1 MTSQKRDFWVPSSE
15 EVQEEMQ
22 RIKSQG
28 RFSQALKSTF
38 GTVIVV
44 AAIAVLVAAIFL
56 PVLRITGTSMEPQ
69 FMPGDILV
77 AYKTDN
83 LKRGE
88 ICTFYY
94 NNKLIVKRVIA
105 LGGDTVDI
113 SEDGLVS
120 VNGNELNEP
129 YVQKNTLGLCD
140 LEFPFEVPLGQMFLL
155 GDNRETSVDSR
166 STDFGC
172 ISVEEVLGKV
182 FLRVW
187 PFNTFRF
194 YGL

>member
-1 MTSQKRDFWVPSSE
+1 MTSQKRDFWVPSTE

-129 YVQKNTLGLCD
+129 YVQKNAFGLCD

-194 YGL
+194 FGL

>member
-1 MTSQKRDFWVPSSE
+1 MTSQKRDFWVPSTE

-22 RIKSQG
+22 RIKLQG

-129 YVQKNTLGLCD
+129 YVQKNALGLCD

>member
-56 PVLRITGTSMEPQ
+56 PVLRITGTSMEPL

-166 STDFGC
+166 SGDFGC
-172 ISVEEVLGKV
+172 ISVEEVLGRV

-187 PFNTFRF
+187 PFDSFRF
-194 YGL
+194 FGL

>member
-44 AAIAVLVAAIFL
+44 AAIAVLMAAIFL

-129 YVQKNTLGLCD
+129 YVQKNALGLCD
-140 LEFPFEVPLGQMFLL
+140 LEFPCEVPLGQMFLL

-194 YGL
+194 FGL

>member
-56 PVLRITGTSMEPQ
+56 PVLRITGTSMEPL

-129 YVQKNTLGLCD
+129 YVQKSAFGLCD

-166 STDFGC
+166 SGDFGC
-172 ISVEEVLGKV
+172 ISVEEVLGRV

-187 PFNTFRF
+187 PFDSFRF
-194 YGL
+194 FGL

>member
-1 MTSQKRDFWVPSSE
+1 MTSQKRDFWVPSTE

-44 AAIAVLVAAIFL
+44 AAIAVLMAAIFL

-129 YVQKNTLGLCD
+129 YVQKNALGLCD

-194 YGL
+194 FGL

>member
-1 MTSQKRDFWVPSSE
+1 
-15 EVQEEMQ
+15 MQ
-22 RIKSQG
+22 RIKSRG
-28 RFSQALKSTF
+28 RFSQALKSTL

-120 VNGNELNEP
+120 VNGKTLSEP
-129 YVQKNTLGLCD
+129 YVQKNALGLCD

-155 GDNRETSVDSR
+155 GDNREASVDSR

-172 ISVEEVLGKV
+172 IKVEEVLGKV

-187 PFNTFRF
+187 PYNTFRF
-194 YGL
+194 FGL

>member
-1 MTSQKRDFWVPSSE
+1 MTREERSFWVPSLD
-15 EVQEEMQ
+15 EVQEEIQ
-22 RIKSQG
+22 RVKARG
-28 RFSQALKSTF
+28 KFSQALKSTI
-38 GTVIVV
+38 GTVLVV
-44 AAIAVLVAAIFL
+44 AAVAVLVAAIFL
-56 PVLRITGTSMEPQ
+56 PVLRITGTSMEPN
-69 FMPGDILV
+69 FLPGDILV
-77 AYKTDN
+77 SYKTN
-83 LKRGE
+83 RFEPGE

-94 NNKLIVKRVIA
+94 NNKLIIKRVIA

-120 VNGNELNEP
+120 VNGKALDEP
-129 YVQKNTLGLCD
+129 YVQKNALGFCD

-166 STDFGC
+166 SNDFGC

-187 PFNTFRF
+187 PLDSFRF
-194 YGL
+194 FGL